1 DGSCK
6 TTHAVLEMSGDF
18 RTATV
23 RAAAEQ
29 MVFLEEHLEHMVAHS
44 VWVPDWSLLLMGCS
58 GSSDIA
64 LFSCHPSSL
73 ERFGKASGWVALAPP
88 EGKQLGCPAAVTMDS
103 TTELR
108 GLCFLTSFRGDVA
121 CKGLP
126 ADTPTLPSPP
136 VVLLAASD
144 GTVSLHFCDYSLG
157 RPVEPA
163 RPSAGVHT
171 AKEAAETRAVVSPF
185 AAAGSAAS
193 PFGAPA
199 AGAGAASPFA
209 ATGPAVSPFGAPAAA
224 AGAASPFATSAGPPA
239 SPFGPPTSG
248 TGSAAPLAASSL
260 AGTPFGASAAAA
272 CSSSPFAAPAGP
284 PASPFGAPS
293 SGAGAAAP
301 LAAASLVGSPFEA
314 ASAGTGPGAM
324 FGLSSTASSP
334 FTAASSGS
342 ASSGQSS
349 GLGYATTADS
359 PFKPVSASF
368 GCGLF
373 SGEQS
378 SGGGLGMTTSA
389 QSAGGPFA
397 SRPVVGSNGMAASP
411 SSGASTSVS
420 TPAAAAGPSAPT
432 AVDKAQGYKDRIVAV
447 YEEHN
452 PQKVGEVDT
461 LLAKYKG
468 QEYVLYQKI
477 CKKYNVPAQPEIQSA
492 SGLFGSS
499 QSSRGGLSGSA
510 LAQGS
515 GGGLFGASVGPS
527 AEGSLFG
534 SGAAQSSGSGGL
546 FGAGAAQSSGGG
558 MFASDPSKSSV
569 GGIFGTSTGPSA
581 GGGLFGSSAAQSSG
595 SGGLF
600 GTGAAQSSGG
610 GMLGSKLEHS
620 SNGGL
625 FGASTGQSTGGSLF
639 GSGAA
644 QSSGSG
650 SLFGAAQSSG
660 GGMFGSEPAQ
670 SSSGGLFSS
679 STGLGPSTGGSL
691 FGSGAAQSSG
701 SGSLFGVG
709 AAQSSGGL
717 FGGGG
722 SSSGGLGLSTS
733 SQSSG
738 AGLSGSEPAQSSS
751 GGLFGSGPGGGL
763 FSSSTEPNAGG
774 GLFGSSAAQSSGSGG
789 LFGTGAAQS
798 SGGGMFGSEPAQSSS
813 GGLFSSSTGL
823 GPSAGGSLFGS
834 GAAQSSGSGSL
845 FGVGAA
851 QSSGGLFGGGGSSS
865 GGLGLSTSSQSS
877 GAGLSGSEP
886 AQSSSGGLFGSG
898 PGGGFFSSSTEPNAG
913 GGLFGSSAAQGSGS
927 GGLFGTGAAQSS
939 GGLFGGVQS
948 ASGSLSMPASS
959 QSFGGLFAD
968 AAVGSSNAS
977 ASQSSGAFESAS
989 ASGPVA
995 KAIDKVQGYKDRIVA
1010 IYEEHNPQKVGEVD
1024 ALMTK
1029 YKGQEY
1035 MLYQKICKKYNVPAQ
1050 PEIQS
1055 AASTSGLFSSST
1067 GSSAGG
1073 GLVGSSAPQS
1083 SCSSS
1088 FLGAGGAQ
1096 SSGGSMF
1103 GGDRS
1108 SSGGLG
1114 MSTSSQVSGGGM
1126 SGSGTAPS
1134 ISMGTA
1140 ASASLTPTVPARA
1153 SSAGPPTESDAEKLL
1168 QAFRAS
1174 GQPGEVTAKHL
1185 KEFEDALQK
1194 LEKATC
1200 GHVDKG
1206 LVSGLVKDLGGIAA
1220 KSADTEKRIC
1230 DLDVPGRAQILATL
1244 SEMQAGTVQHYCSI
1258 MSGSQSALGQ
1268 SSRALQSIEDSCK
1281 ALEAK
1286 MASLE
1291 KDMIDKLGGKVDWG
1305 ALGGVFSQ
1313 PPTGTAPAAGT
1324 SDDAPRPAEGPSSL
1338 VPMGRTTHDRGAGGR
1353 AAPCRTAR
1361 ATGPAWN
1368 RLPPN
1373 PLRSGSGRKAL
1384 LRDAALEKGRPLAA
1398 TAGAMPPLVPPG
1410 AGQDEGRSLWFYQ
1423 RQAQQER
1430 DRTQELRERL
1440 LALSQ
1445 RSHDVE
1451 SSLRSAPGPAEPA
1464 SPPACAAPVQKL
1476 RKSLYTQLRAHAA
1489 AQPRR
1494 RAKRSDHLALD
1505 RGAFEGL
1512 ARPPT
1517 EIDTPTFGN
1526 RRNEGTFG
1534 PPSAEKA
1541 RPRQPGGE
1549 ADGAL
1554 MPPPSTVPGRRPREV
1569 GLQAPPAALNAPALA
1584 AAASPDTQRGR
1595 PVFGAGSAAGP
1606 RAAPPGA
1613 AAARQPSQTPSLA
1626 GSESE
1631 VAGFFPPKA
1640 AAAGAAGLFGGGAPA
1655 VGTSAAPGL
1664 VGLEPATATRKREE
1678 PDAVP
1683 AGGAA
1688 AQTAPAAPAAVD
1700 KVQGYKDRIA
1710 AIYQQH
1716 NPQKVGEVDALMTK
1730 YRGQEYV
1737 LYQKICKKYSVPAEP
1752 EILDAA
1758 AAGASG
1764 LLGAPQSG
1772 AGGLFGGSQGG
1783 GLFASTAGAASALA
1797 APQSAGGLFGAPQS
1811 SGGSSSS
1818 AAQGGLFGGGQSS
1831 SGGLG
1836 MSASSQSSGGLFASA
1851 AVSSSGAAAPH
1862 GFGASA
1868 STSAPAVDPVQGY
1881 KDRIVAIYQQ
1891 HNPQKVGE
1899 VDALMT
1905 KYRGQE
1911 YVLYQKICKKY
1922 SVPPQP
1928 EIQSA
1933 AAAAGAGLFGAPQG
1947 GAGGLF
1953 GGSQGGGLF
1962 GSTAGAP
1969 AAPQSSGGLFGGG
1982 AAQSSGG
1989 GLFGGAPAQSSGGGL
2004 FGGAPAQSSGGGL
2017 FGAAPSAGG
2026 GLFGGGAAPAQSSG
2040 GGLFGGAP
2048 AQSSGGGLFG
2058 AEASAGSPFGGGAPS
2073 AAFGVA
2079 HASPFGGQ
2087 AAVPGMGAA
2096 VGDKAAECRQR
2107 ITAIYQQYNPTKLGE
2122 IENLLVKYRAK
2133 EDELYFKIC
2142 KKYNVQP
2149 QPFSG
2154 GAPAA
2159 GGLSAS
2165 PFGAPAPAQ
2174 AATPFGGGM
2183 QMQQPLG
2190 GMGGFPGAAASGTSP
2205 FGAGVQASP
2214 FAAPA
2219 QPTFGMPSSLG
2230 AAPAPFGGAPG
2241 MGASPFGGAAAPG
2254 ASPASP
2260 FGGGAALSG
2269 CGFGALAQQAP
2280 AQGFGAGFGSTPA
2293 ASPFAAASVGSQ
2305 WTQFRG

>member
-763 FSSSTEPNAGG
+763 
-774 GLFGSSAAQSSGSGG
+774 
-789 LFGTGAAQS
+789 
-798 SGGGMFGSEPAQSSS
+798 
-813 GGLFSSSTGL
+813 
-823 GPSAGGSLFGS
+823 
-834 GAAQSSGSGSL
+834 
-845 FGVGAA
+845 
-851 QSSGGLFGGGGSSS
+851 
-865 GGLGLSTSSQSS
+865 
-877 GAGLSGSEP
+877 
-886 AQSSSGGLFGSG
+886 
-898 PGGGFFSSSTEPNAG
+898 FSSSTEPNAG

-2230 AAPAPFGGAPG
+2230 AAPAPFGGA
-2241 MGASPFGGAAAPG
+2241 SPFGGAAAPG

>member
-1 DGSCK
+1 MAVGEADFDLGPVDVEEPRFFHGPQLPLCDAESESLGQLCCSRAYDLVFVIVPGAVVAYRGSALVEAQVAGAATPAEPLLRIEASEAPWLVAASEDDGDSRGASLVCVACGSRLSFYSLESAASGKEELVYTTNLGEGQDVTEVCWRGQVLLCVCSSGRVEMAEPWRGRCLCVHEVVDFEAKCLGAIEGSDLVLLGGESCVWALDTGTSEAWAVHLEGLPAEFEDLPEAWLRGVRLVRRSGGGGGDVVEAMCMFVSDSEDGSCK

-569 GGIFGTSTGPSA
+569 GGIFGTSTGPS
-581 GGGLFGSSAAQSSG
+581 
-595 SGGLF
+595 
-600 GTGAAQSSGG
+600 
-610 GMLGSKLEHS
+610 
-620 SNGGL
+620 
-625 FGASTGQSTGGSLF
+625 
-639 GSGAA
+639 
-644 QSSGSG
+644 
-650 SLFGAAQSSG
+650 
-660 GGMFGSEPAQ
+660 
-670 SSSGGLFSS
+670 
-679 STGLGPSTGGSL
+679 
-691 FGSGAAQSSG
+691 
-701 SGSLFGVG
+701 
-709 AAQSSGGL
+709 
-717 FGGGG
+717 
-722 SSSGGLGLSTS
+722 
-733 SQSSG
+733 
-738 AGLSGSEPAQSSS
+738 
-751 GGLFGSGPGGGL
+751 
-763 FSSSTEPNAGG
+763 AGG

-1664 VGLEPATATRKREE
+1664 VGLEPATATRKRE

-2133 EDELYFKIC
+2133 
-2142 KKYNVQP
+2142 
-2149 QPFSG
+2149 
-2154 GAPAA
+2154 
-2159 GGLSAS
+2159 
-2165 PFGAPAPAQ
+2165 
-2174 AATPFGGGM
+2174 
-2183 QMQQPLG
+2183 
-2190 GMGGFPGAAASGTSP
+2190 
-2205 FGAGVQASP
+2205 
-2214 FAAPA
+2214 
-2219 QPTFGMPSSLG
+2219 
-2230 AAPAPFGGAPG
+2230 
-2241 MGASPFGGAAAPG
+2241 
-2254 ASPASP
+2254 
-2260 FGGGAALSG
+2260 
-2269 CGFGALAQQAP
+2269 
-2280 AQGFGAGFGSTPA
+2280 
-2293 ASPFAAASVGSQ
+2293 
-2305 WTQFRG
+2305 